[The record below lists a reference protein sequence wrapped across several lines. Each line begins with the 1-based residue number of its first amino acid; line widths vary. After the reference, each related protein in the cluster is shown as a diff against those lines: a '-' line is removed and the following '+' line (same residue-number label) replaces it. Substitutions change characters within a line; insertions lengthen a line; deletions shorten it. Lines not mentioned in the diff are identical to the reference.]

1 MSSKSSSSSTLVRD
15 PVCGMSV
22 DPSKAKSTRQQADTT
37 YYFCCESCANK
48 FSASPEKYLD
58 ESAPSP
64 QRTQTQTQTHT
75 PPHATYVC
83 PMCPEVNA
91 SKPGPC
97 PKCGMALE
105 PAIPTLAQSATKTQ
119 YTCPMHPQI
128 RHDEPGQCPICGMA
142 LEPLTVTVAT
152 FDAPNPELI
161 DMTRRFWVS
170 VALSLPIL
178 AQSMSDMLPGPG
190 AALQHSLGP
199 RALALIEFALATP
212 VVLWAGWPFFQRAWY
227 SIVNRSLNMFTLI
240 ALGTGA
246 AYLYSA
252 IVTALPARL
261 TASLGATEVY
271 FEAAALITT
280 LVLLGQVLEL
290 RARAKTSS
298 AIEALLHLA
307 PRTARVLRDSSE
319 LDLPISQVLVGDIL
333 RVRPGESI
341 PVDGRVTQGESYVDE
356 SLVTG
361 EPTPVE
367 KSTGAAVIGGTV
379 NTTGSFLMRAERV
392 GSETMLSRIVQMVA
406 AAQRSRA
413 PIQRLADVVASWF
426 VPIVLLIAAITFV
439 VWYFYGPEPRLA
451 HALVNAVAVL
461 IIACPCALGLAT
473 PMSIMVGTGRGAR
486 AGVLIKNAEALETFS
501 KVDTLVID
509 KTGTLTEGR
518 PRLTQIVPAPGV
530 SATPDEILALVA
542 SVERASEHPLAA
554 AILAAVHENNLR
566 LEETQNFRAIP
577 GKGVTA
583 QINKRTVA
591 AGNAALMSELNIPID
606 TLESQAAV
614 PQNDAATVIFAA
626 IDNKIAA
633 LIAVADPIKP
643 SARAALDELRRSGLQ
658 IVMLTGDTQSTAAR
672 VAAQLGISQV
682 VAGVLPEQKGE
693 KIAQLKSEKHL
704 VAMAGDG
711 INDAPA
717 LASADVGIA
726 MGTGADVAIESAG
739 ITLLQGDLTA
749 LVRARHLSAAVMRNI
764 RQNLFFAFVYNAL
777 GIPIAAGVLYPFFG
791 LLLSPILASA
801 AMTFSSVSVISNSLR
816 LRNTRL

>member
-1 MSSKSSSSSTLVRD
+1 MTDQTLQRD

-22 DPSKAKSTRQQADTT
+22 DPSRAKSQREHAGDT

-48 FSASPEKYLD
+48 FTASPSTYLNKP
-58 ESAPSP
+58 APP
-64 QRTQTQTQTHT
+64 A
-75 PPHATYVC
+75 PPHSHPAPAQAPASTSTYIC
-83 PMCPEVNA
+83 PMDPEVTA
-91 SKPGPC
+91 SKPGHC
-97 PKCGMALE
+97 PICGMALE
-105 PAIPTLAQSATKTQ
+105 PAIPSLGPVTVTQ
-119 YTCPMHPQI
+119 YTCPMHAEI
-128 RHDEPGQCPICGMA
+128 RRDEPGHCPICGMA
-142 LEPLTVTVAT
+142 LEAVTVTAAT
-152 FDAPNPELI
+152 AHAPNPELI

-170 VALSLPIL
+170 VALSIPIL
-178 AQSMSDMLPGPG
+178 ALSMSDMLPGAPLQDAFG
-190 AALQHSLGP
+190 ARPIALV
-199 RALALIEFALATP
+199 EFLLATP

-246 AYLYSA
+246 AFLYSA
-252 IVTALPARL
+252 IVLALPARE
-261 TASLGATEVY
+261 TDALGGTQVY

-307 PRTARVLRDSSE
+307 PRTARVLRDNTE
-319 LDLPISQVLVGDIL
+319 LDLPIDQVIVGDL
-333 RVRPGESI
+333 VRVRPGESI
-341 PVDGRVTQGESYVDE
+341 PVDGRVAEGLNPVGESYWVNE
-356 SLVTG
+356 SMITG
-361 EPTPVE
+361 EPTPTE
-367 KSTGAAVIGGTV
+367 KSAGATVIGGTV
-379 NTTGSFLMRAERV
+379 NSTGSFVMSAERV
-392 GSETMLSRIVQMVA
+392 GSETMLARIVQMVA
-406 AAQRSRA
+406 SAQRSRA
-413 PIQRLADVVASWF
+413 PIQRLADLVASWF
-426 VPIVLLIAAITFV
+426 VPIVLFIAAITFV
-439 VWYFYGPEPRLA
+439 AWYFWGPEPRLS
-451 HALVNAVAVL
+451 HAVVNAVAVL

-486 AGVLIKNAEALETFS
+486 AGVLVKNAEALETFS

-518 PRLTQIVPAPGV
+518 PRVTKIVPAPG
-530 SATPDEILALVA
+530 ANPDEILALIA
-542 SVERASEHPLAA
+542 SLERSSEHPLAA
-554 AILAAVHENNLR
+554 AIVAAAREKNLTPENI
-566 LEETQNFRAIP
+566 ENFRAIP

-583 QINKRTVA
+583 QINGRFIA
-591 AGNAALMSELNIPID
+591 AGNAALMQQISIPIG
-606 TLESQAAV
+606 TFEPQAAAL
-614 PQNDAATVIFAA
+614 QNDGATVIFAA
-626 IDNKIAA
+626 LDNQIAA
-633 LIAVADPIKP
+633 LLAVADPIKS
-643 SARAALDELRRSGLQ
+643 SAASALDELRRSGLQ

-682 VAGVLPEQKGE
+682 VAGVLPEQKDE

-739 ITLLQGDLTA
+739 ITLLRGDLAA

-777 GIPIAAGVLYPFFG
+777 GIPLAAGILYPFFG
-791 LLLSPILASA
+791 LLLSPIIASA

-816 LRNTRL
+816 LRHTKL

>member
-1 MSSKSSSSSTLVRD
+1 MTDPTLHLD

-22 DPSKAKSTRQQADTT
+22 DPSRAKSTRQHSNNT

-48 FSASPEKYLD
+48 FTASPDAYLNKSASPAPVKIQPPP
-58 ESAPSP
+58 PSP
-64 QRTQTQTQTHT
+64 KSASSPT
-75 PPHATYVC
+75 TYIC
-83 PMCPEVNA
+83 PMCPEV
-91 SKPGPC
+91 SSTKPAPC

-105 PAIPTLAQSATKTQ
+105 PAIPTLAPPTTRTQ
-119 YTCPMHPQI
+119 YTCPMHPEI
-128 RHDEPGQCPICGMA
+128 RRDEPGHCPICGMS
-142 LEPLTVTVAT
+142 LEPVTVTLTSASAA
-152 FDAPNPELI
+152 APNPELL

-170 VALSLPIL
+170 VALSIPVLL
-178 AQSMSDMLPGPG
+178 LSMSDMLPGAPLQETFG
-190 AALQHSLGP
+190 ARP
-199 RALALIEFALATP
+199 LALIEFLLATP

-246 AYLYSA
+246 AFLYSA

-261 TASLGATEVY
+261 TTSLDTTQVY
-271 FEAAALITT
+271 FEAAAIITT

-307 PRTARVLRDSSE
+307 PRTARVLRDNNE
-319 LDLPISQVLVGDIL
+319 LDLPIDQVIPGDLL
-333 RVRPGESI
+333 RVRPGESV
-341 PVDGRVTQGESYVDE
+341 PVDGRVTDGSSYVDE
-356 SLVTG
+356 SMVTG
-361 EPTPVE
+361 EPTPTE
-367 KSTGAAVIGGTV
+367 KFTGDSVIGGTV
-379 NTTGSFLMRAERV
+379 NSTGSFVMRAERV

-413 PIQRLADVVASWF
+413 PIQRLADLVASWF
-426 VPIVLLIAAITFV
+426 VPIVLLIAVVTFV
-439 VWYFYGPEPRLA
+439 AWYFWGPEPHLA

-518 PRLTQIVPAPGV
+518 PRLIKIDGAPGIN
-530 SATPDEILALVA
+530 PDEILALVA
-542 SVERASEHPLAA
+542 SVERSSEHPLAA
-554 AILAAVHENNLR
+554 AILAAAREKNLTLENV
-566 LEETQNFRAIP
+566 EDFRAIP

-583 QINKRTVA
+583 QINGRPIA
-591 AGNAALMSELNIPID
+591 AGNAALMSELHIP
-606 TLESQAAV
+606 LETFESRASALQD
-614 PQNDAATVIFAA
+614 QAATVIFAA
-626 IDNKIAA
+626 LDNKIAA
-633 LIAVADPIKP
+633 LLDVADPIKS
-643 SARAALDELRRSGLQ
+643 SAPAALDELRRSGLQ

-682 VAGVLPEQKGE
+682 VAGVLPQQKGE

-739 ITLLQGDLTA
+739 ITLLKGDLAA

-764 RQNLFFAFVYNAL
+764 RQNLFFAFIYNAL
-777 GIPIAAGVLYPFFG
+777 GIPLAAGLLYPFFG
-791 LLLSPILASA
+791 ILLSPIVASA
-801 AMTFSSVSVISNSLR
+801 AMTFSSLSVISNSLR
-816 LRNTRL
+816 LRNIKL

>member
-1 MSSKSSSSSTLVRD
+1 MNHESQSTLSRD

-22 DPSKAKSTRQQADTT
+22 DPSRSKSQREHAGQTH
-37 YYFCCESCANK
+37 YFCCESCANK
-48 FSASPEKYLD
+48 FTVSPSTYLNKAANL
-58 ESAPSP
+58 AP
-64 QRTQTQTQTHT
+64 TQS
-75 PPHATYVC
+75 HATPTSTYIC
-83 PMCPEVNA
+83 PMCPDVSSPHPA
-91 SKPGPC
+91 PC

-105 PAIPTLAQSATKTQ
+105 PALPLAPSTVTQ
-119 YTCPMHPQI
+119 YTCPMHAEI
-128 RHDEPGQCPICGMA
+128 RSDEPGHCPICGMA
-142 LEPLTVTVAT
+142 LEPVTVTAASAH
-152 FDAPNPELI
+152 APNPELI

-170 VALSLPIL
+170 VALSIPIL
-178 AQSMSDMLPGPG
+178 ALSMSTMLPGAP
-190 AALQHSLGP
+190 LQHALGP
-199 RALALIEFALATP
+199 RAIALIEFLLATP
-212 VVLWAGWPFFQRAWY
+212 VVLWAGWPFFQRAWF

-240 ALGTGA
+240 ALGTGTA
-246 AYLYSA
+246 FLYSTV
-252 IVTALPARL
+252 VTLLPARL

-271 FEAAALITT
+271 FEAAAIITT

-307 PRTARVLRDSSE
+307 PRTARVLRDNTE
-319 LDLPISQVLVGDIL
+319 LDLPIDQVLVGDLL

-341 PVDGRVTQGESYVDE
+341 PVDGRVTDGSSYLDE
-356 SLVTG
+356 SMVTG
-361 EPTPVE
+361 EPTPVQ
-367 KSTGAAVIGGTV
+367 KSNGDAVIGGTV
-379 NTTGSFLMRAERV
+379 NSTGSFVMRAERV
-392 GSETMLSRIVQMVA
+392 GSDTVLSRIVQMVA
-406 AAQRSRA
+406 SAQRSRA

-439 VWYFYGPEPRLA
+439 AWYFFGPEPRLA

-518 PRLTQIVPAPGV
+518 PRLTTIESAPGV
-530 SATPDEILALVA
+530 NPDEILALVA
-542 SVERASEHPLAA
+542 SVERGSEHPLAA
-554 AILAAVHENNLR
+554 AILAAAREKDLPLANA
-566 LEETQNFRAIP
+566 ENFRAIP

-583 QINKRTVA
+583 QIRRSSNVHA
-591 AGNAALMSELNIPID
+591 ISAGNAALMRELHVPLD
-606 TLESQAAV
+606 TFESRAAAL
-614 PQNDAATVIFAA
+614 QYDGATVIFAA
-626 IDNKIAA
+626 LDNKIAA
-633 LIAVADPIKP
+633 ILAVADPIKS
-643 SARAALDELRRSGLQ
+643 SALRALDELRRSGLQ

-749 LVRARHLSAAVMRNI
+749 LVRARHLSVAVMRNI

-777 GIPIAAGVLYPFFG
+777 GIPLAAGLLYPFFG

-816 LRNTRL
+816 LRNTEL